1 MLYNIETQ
9 VIEYHTVYIEADSEE
24 EAFDKAYEEY
34 YDTANAYRTEIDV
47 VSVKEVKN
55 GQLDVFRLW

>member
-9 VIEYHTVYIEADSEE
+9 VIEYHTVDIEADSEE
-24 EAFDKAYEEY
+24 KAFDKAYEEY